1 MFKDFAEAIQQD
13 DFDAITSLCEPSMR
27 RKVGE
32 RLEEV
37 QKGLKETGLAIKIEN
52 NRKQT
57 DETSMFLYDINN
69 YFIVGGD
76 P

>member
-1 MFKDFAEAIQQD
+1 
-13 DFDAITSLCEPSMR
+13 MR

-52 NRKQT
+52 NRKQS